1 MIFMNRLRILKEKDI
16 KKGKDI
22 VYWMSRDQR
31 VKNNWSL
38 IYAQNLAK
46 KYNLNLKVIFCLVKD
61 FLKAT
66 DSHYTFMLEGLKLVE
81 NDLFKKN
88 ISFELLICKDISND
102 LLKYIKENTTILLTD
117 FDPLK
122 IKKEWKKQI
131 LKDINCS
138 FYEVDSHNIIPVWT
152 VSEKQEYGAYTIR
165 PKLNKLLPL
174 YLEDFPKIR
183 KEDKK
188 IKKPNVNWAKLID
201 LKKKNKY
208 FESGEFAASM
218 VLKNF
223 IIDKFEKYYILR
235 NDPSINYISNLSMYL
250 HFGQISSQQIALEI
264 NKLNNLKYEQSKSYF
279 LEELIIRKELSD
291 NFCNY
296 NKDYDNFN
304 GFPNWA
310 KETLKKHEND
320 KRKYIY
326 SLKDLENYK
335 THDPLWNASQKEL
348 VLTGKMH
355 GYLRMYWAK
364 KILEWTKDSKE
375 AQKISIYLNNKFE
388 MDGRD
393 PNGYTGIAWAIGG
406 VHDRAWFERDIFGKI
421 RYMSFN
427 NTSKKFDYKKY
438 IENVNNLD
446 K

>member
-1 MIFMNRLRILKEKDI
+1 MNRLRVLKEKEI

-31 VKNNWSL
+31 VKDNWSL

-46 KYNLNLKVIFCLVKD
+46 RHNLNLKVIFCLVKD
-61 FLKAT
+61 FLEAT
-66 DSHYTFMLEGLKLVE
+66 NSHFTFMLEGLKQVE
-81 NDLFKKN
+81 YDLFKKN
-88 ISFELLICKDISND
+88 IPFELLICKDVSKD
-102 LLKYIKENTTILLTD
+102 LLKYIKDNTTILLTD

-138 FYEVDSHNIIPVWT
+138 FYEVDSHNIVPVWIA
-152 VSEKQEYGAYTIR
+152 SEKQEYAAYTLR
-165 PKLNKLLPL
+165 PKINKLLPL
-174 YLEDFPKIR
+174 YLDDFPEIK
-183 KEDKK
+183 KESEI
-188 IKKPNVNWAKLID
+188 IKKPNTNWDKLIN
-201 LKKKNKY
+201 LKKKNNY
-208 FESGEFAASM
+208 FESGEFAASK

-223 IIDKFEKYYILR
+223 IKNKFEKYYLLR
-235 NDPSINYISNLSMYL
+235 NDPSKNILSNLSIYL
-250 HFGQISSQQIALEI
+250 HFGQISSQKIALEI
-264 NKLNNLKYEQSKSYF
+264 NLLNNIKYEQSKNSF
-279 LEELIIRKELSD
+279 LEELIVRKELSD

-296 NKDYDNFN
+296 NINYDNFN

-320 KRKYIY
+320 KREYIY

-335 THDPLWNASQKEL
+335 THDPLWNASQKEMI
-348 VLTGKMH
+348 LTGKMH

-364 KILEWTKDSKE
+364 KILEWTKNYTD
-375 AQKISIYLNNKFE
+375 AQEISIYLNNKYE
-388 MDGRD
+388 LDGRD
-393 PNGYTGIAWAIGG
+393 PNGYTGVAWAIGG

-427 NTSKKFDYKKY
+427 STSKKFDYKKY
-438 IENVNNLD
+438 IQNINNI
-446 K
+446 